1 MKRSKGQRQGTRSIL
16 RRGRHQRGR
25 VNISRIMHDYAEGDR
40 VAIVL
45 DGGQQ
50 MGMPHRR
57 FQGRT
62 GFIQGRQGKAWVVS
76 VKDGNM
82 QKTVVA
88 RPEHLKSTNPTRVLE
103 RGYSM
108 AVDEKGVPV
117 TSVAGLKQGDP
128 LTVVLKDGQ
137 VETEVR

>member
-1 MKRSKGQRQGTRSIL
+1 MRRSKETRQGTRSIL
-16 RRGRHQRGR
+16 KRSKNQKGRLNIRR
-25 VNISRIMHDYAEGDR
+25 VMHTYTPGDR

-62 GFIQGRQGKAWVVS
+62 GFIQKRQGKAWVVA

-82 QKTVVA
+82 KKTVVA
-88 RPEHLKSTNPTRVLE
+88 RPEHLKPLE
-103 RGYSM
+103 
-108 AVDEKGVPV
+108 
-117 TSVAGLKQGDP
+117 
-128 LTVVLKDGQ
+128 
-137 VETEVR
+137 

>member
-1 MKRSKGQRQGTRSIL
+1 MKRSKGSRQGTRSML
-16 RRGRHQRGR
+16 RRRKSERSKL
-25 VNISRIMHDYAEGDR
+25 NISRVMHKYEEGDR

-62 GFIQGRQGKAWVVS
+62 GFIQRRQGKAWVVA

-88 RPEHLKSTNPTRVLE
+88 RPEHLRPLE
-103 RGYSM
+103 
-108 AVDEKGVPV
+108 
-117 TSVAGLKQGDP
+117 
-128 LTVVLKDGQ
+128 
-137 VETEVR
+137 